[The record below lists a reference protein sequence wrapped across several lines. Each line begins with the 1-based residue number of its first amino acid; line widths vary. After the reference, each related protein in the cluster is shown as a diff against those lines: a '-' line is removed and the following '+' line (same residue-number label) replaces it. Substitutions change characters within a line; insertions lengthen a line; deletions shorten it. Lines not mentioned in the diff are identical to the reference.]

1 MEKIMVIGSSNTD
14 LLIKTD
20 RIPDPGETVLGGTFM
35 MNAGGK
41 GANQAVAVAR
51 MGGDVIF
58 VTRIGD
64 DMFGRGSLA
73 GYERDGIDVSHIIKD
88 KAAPSG
94 VALITVDAKGENCI
108 VVAPGANNRLL
119 PADIDAVA
127 DAIRHSEYL
136 LMQMEIP
143 METIE
148 HAAAI
153 ACEAGKKVV
162 LNPAPA
168 ACLSDRLLSGL
179 YLITPNRSE
188 SRLLTGVTVADWE
201 SAERAADVLLERGV
215 GNVVITLGSL
225 GSLVRNRELSERVP
239 ACRVEAVDTT
249 AAGDVFNGALCVALA
264 EGRTLVEAVRFATRA
279 SAISVTRMGAQ
290 SSIPTRS
297 ELDSFN

>member
-215 GNVVITLGSL
+215 GNDVITLGSL

>member
-1 MEKIMVIGSSNTD
+1 MVIGCSNTD

>member
-1 MEKIMVIGSSNTD
+1 MVIGSSNTD

-143 METIE
+143 VSFYSPLQIKMAVTGTGTADKHQIQEMVRLHLKLDKIPRPD
-148 HAAAI
+148 HAADA
-153 ACEAGKKVV
+153 
-162 LNPAPA
+162 L
-168 ACLSDRLLSGL
+168 
-179 YLITPNRSE
+179 
-188 SRLLTGVTVADWE
+188 ADCICYIQYN
-201 SAERAADVLLERGV
+201 S
-215 GNVVITLGSL
+215 
-225 GSLVRNRELSERVP
+225 
-239 ACRVEAVDTT
+239 
-249 AAGDVFNGALCVALA
+249 GDVRL
-264 EGRTLVEAVRFATRA
+264 R
-279 SAISVTRMGAQ
+279 
-290 SSIPTRS
+290 RS
-297 ELDSFN
+297 